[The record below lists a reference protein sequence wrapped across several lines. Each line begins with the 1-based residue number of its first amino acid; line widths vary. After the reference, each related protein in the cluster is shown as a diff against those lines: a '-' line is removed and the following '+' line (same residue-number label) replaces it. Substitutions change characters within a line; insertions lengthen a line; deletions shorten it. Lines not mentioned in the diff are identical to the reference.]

1 MTDSDN
7 TPRPSLISINRLIEQ
22 DKLNLNIEIK
32 NYNAIQNDELTDS
45 CSFTTISNNSEISN
59 NPEISNNSEIINNPE
74 IHINSQIVTNSDV
87 SNNLFNLNQKLIG
100 THENQEM
107 ELIKKI
113 KFHRY
118 LIFLLIFQLIFISS
132 ISYLF
137 NKYDFCVKLVISN
150 LLEITCLL
158 IILAFGFIIISCSL
172 EIQLMKKYKYTIYI
186 IHLLYITFISYI
198 VTVKY
203 NTNVIIISC
212 IISIIILFCNMLAIK
227 EILFNCTNICFIL
240 CVFSFMFIFSG
251 FVHIFKLGLND
262 IQLLYIN
269 IFTILYVWYMTYN
282 VKLLSANTTFSHND
296 YIICSVY
303 IYYNFINIA
312 LKKIAILCN

>member
-7 TPRPSLISINRLIEQ
+7 TPRPSLISINHLIEQ
-22 DKLNLNIEIK
+22 DRLNLNKEIQ
-32 NYNAIQNDELTDS
+32 NYNAIQNEEVTERN
-45 CSFTTISNNSEISN
+45 SFTTTSNK
-59 NPEISNNSEIINNPE
+59 PEIINNPKIINNEE
-74 IHINSQIVTNSDV
+74 IHINSQYVTNLENNN
-87 SNNLFNLNQKLIG
+87 SNFLNQKLIG
-100 THENQEM
+100 TQENQEM

-172 EIQLMKKYKYTIYI
+172 EIHLMKKYKYTIYI

-282 VKLLSANTTFSHND
+282 VKLLSANNNFSHND

-312 LKKIAILCN
+312 LKKCAMLCN